1 MSATAGGED
10 ATEVGRTRQQLARHL
25 EVVGDEDA
33 GLCVDGVCVIP
44 STVGRAARGA
54 ASRSRPVRAV
64 AGDGAA
70 VEGPEDRG

>member
-1 MSATAGGED
+1 MSATATGGD
-10 ATEVGRTRQQLARHL
+10 AAGWTRLPLARSL

-44 STVGRAARGA
+44 PTVGRAAREA
-54 ASRSRPVRAV
+54 APRSRAVPAV

-70 VEGPEDRG
+70 IETPGEDG

>member
-1 MSATAGGED
+1 MSATAGGGD
-10 ATEVGRTRQQLARHL
+10 ATEVGRTRQQLARRL

-44 STVGRAARGA
+44 STVGLAGT

-64 AGDGAA
+64 VGDGAA
-70 VEGPEDRG
+70 FESPDDRG